1 MRELEIKECWIYN
14 TKEGYNLTD
23 RTGTKTLIFESVADR
38 QKWIDGFYNATQ
50 IRLIVY
56 CNNPILKGVK

>member
-1 MRELEIKECWIYN
+1 MRDLEIKECWIYN
-14 TKEGYNLTD
+14 DKRGYCLTD
-23 RTGTKTLIFESVADR
+23 RTGTKTLIFPTVTDR